1 MVHIVF
7 YNYKEYFCDV
17 VNVLHTICLRPVF
30 RSCSVSYQETE
41 QIQEVM
47 KRVLYILSIMLLML
61 NGNALWAQDFQQADA
76 YVYSFPEAEN
86 RLLADYADNAGEL
99 QRMAEQLRQNRIA
112 LLEGTSHL
120 LIVVHLAS
128 WQYMETEAVNEA
140 SIRAARIRNYL
151 KTKLKLPH
159 ECIVFYIDRSGL
171 DRDQV
176 HLYYLDSPV
185 PWFANQEI
193 CYSESRYS
201 RSMEEAVGKYGAIPF
216 VEQYK
221 RMSGEQK
228 ERIVYMICDALF
240 DKDEVS
246 DYRLLISKKT
256 SLSQTV
262 KPKKQ
267 VERPHEKEVMPEEV
281 KPETAHAT
289 VVTTSFSGARPFNLS
304 IKTNLLPWCTLA
316 PSVMLGNGPVEF
328 NKGSFMPNLEL
339 EYCFGECWSVDASFL
354 YSYYTYG
361 SDPDNLW
368 GVSSLTLE
376 PRFWLKGDGRFR
388 WLWVGVFGQYGDFDV
403 RGEKI
408 SSDGLYGRT
417 GKFASGGLAI
427 GCMVPLGAGFCM
439 EAALQAGYRSVFG
452 GEKYRYDKVDDKNYQ
467 ESLFNATG
475 MMVGFRLSIVY
486 RIGIK

>member
-354 YSYYTYG
+354 YSYYTYNG
-361 SDPDNLW
+361 NPDNLW
-368 GVSSLTLE
+368 GVSSVTLE

-388 WLWVGVFGQYGDFDV
+388 WLWVGAFGQYGDFDV

-427 GCMVPLGAGFCM
+427 GCMIPLGAGFCM
-439 EAALQAGYRSVFG
+439 EAALQGGYRSVFG

-475 MMVGFRLSIVY
+475 MMIGFRLSIVY
-486 RIGIK
+486 RIGIW

>member
-1 MVHIVF
+1 
-7 YNYKEYFCDV
+7 
-17 VNVLHTICLRPVF
+17 
-30 RSCSVSYQETE
+30 
-41 QIQEVM
+41 M
-47 KRVLYILSIMLLML
+47 KRALYILFIMLLL
-61 NGNALWAQDFQQADA
+61 LKGNVLWGQDFQQANA
-76 YVYSFPEAEN
+76 YVYFFPETEN

-99 QRMAEQLRQNRIA
+99 QRMAELLKQNRIA

-120 LIVVHLAS
+120 LIVAHLAS
-128 WQYMETEAVNEA
+128 WQYMETEAVNQV
-140 SIRAARIRNYL
+140 SLRAERIRNYI
-151 KTKLKLPH
+151 KTKLKLPY
-159 ECIVFYIDRSGL
+159 ECIAFYIDRSGSN
-171 DRDQV
+171 RDQV
-176 HLYYLDSPV
+176 HVYYLDTPV

-193 CYSESRYS
+193 YYSESHYS

-221 RMSGEQK
+221 RMSGEK
-228 ERIVYMICDALF
+228 GDRIVYMICDALF
-240 DKDEVS
+240 DREEVS
-246 DYRLLISKKT
+246 DYRLVISKKT
-256 SLSQTV
+256 PVSHTG
-262 KPKKQ
+262 KPK
-267 VERPHEKEVMPEEV
+267 ERNEKLVKSDGVPEKA
-281 KPETAHAT
+281 KPEKNNLTL
-289 VVTTSFSGARPFNLS
+289 TTNPSGTRPFNLS

-339 EYCFGECWSVDASFL
+339 EYCFGERWSVDASFL

-376 PRFWLKGDGRFR
+376 PRFWLKGDDRFR
-388 WLWVGVFGQYGDFDV
+388 WLWVGAFGQYGDFDV

-475 MMVGFRLSIVY
+475 MMIGVRLSIVY
-486 RIGIK
+486 RIGVRKLKIEN

>member
-1 MVHIVF
+1 
-7 YNYKEYFCDV
+7 
-17 VNVLHTICLRPVF
+17 
-30 RSCSVSYQETE
+30 
-41 QIQEVM
+41 M
-47 KRVLYILSIMLLML
+47 KRALYILFIMLLL
-61 NGNALWAQDFQQADA
+61 LKGNVLWGQDFQQANA
-76 YVYSFPEAEN
+76 YVYFFPETEN

-99 QRMAEQLRQNRIA
+99 QRMAELLKQNRIA

-120 LIVVHLAS
+120 LIVAHLAS
-128 WQYMETEAVNEA
+128 WQYMETEAVNQV
-140 SIRAARIRNYL
+140 SLRAERIRNYI
-151 KTKLKLPH
+151 KTKLKLPY
-159 ECIVFYIDRSGL
+159 ECIAFYIDRSGSN
-171 DRDQV
+171 RDQV
-176 HLYYLDSPV
+176 HVYYLDTPV

-193 CYSESRYS
+193 YYSESHYS

-221 RMSGEQK
+221 RMSGEK
-228 ERIVYMICDALF
+228 GDRIVYMICDALF
-240 DKDEVS
+240 DREEVS
-246 DYRLLISKKT
+246 DYRLVISKKT
-256 SLSQTV
+256 PVSHTG
-262 KPKKQ
+262 KPK
-267 VERPHEKEVMPEEV
+267 ERNEKLVKSDGVPEKA
-281 KPETAHAT
+281 KPEKNNLTL
-289 VVTTSFSGARPFNLS
+289 TTNPSGTRPFNLS

-339 EYCFGECWSVDASFL
+339 EYCFGERWSVDASFL

-376 PRFWLKGDGRFR
+376 PRFWLKGDDRFR
-388 WLWVGVFGQYGDFDV
+388 WLWVGAFGQYGDFDV

-452 GEKYRYDKVDDKNYQ
+452 GENYRYDKVDDKNYQ

-475 MMVGFRLSIVY
+475 MMIGFRLSIVY
-486 RIGIK
+486 RIGVRKLKIEN

>member
-1 MVHIVF
+1 
-7 YNYKEYFCDV
+7 
-17 VNVLHTICLRPVF
+17 
-30 RSCSVSYQETE
+30 
-41 QIQEVM
+41 M
-47 KRVLYILSIMLLML
+47 KRALYILFIMLLL
-61 NGNALWAQDFQQADA
+61 LKGNILWGQDFQQADA
-76 YVYSFPEAEN
+76 YVYSFPETEN

-99 QRMAEQLRQNRIA
+99 QRMAELLKQNRIA

-120 LIVVHLAS
+120 LIVAHLAS
-128 WQYMETEAVNEA
+128 WQYMETEAVNQV
-140 SIRAARIRNYL
+140 SLRAERIRNYM
-151 KTKLKLPH
+151 KTKLKLPY
-159 ECIVFYIDRSGL
+159 ECIAFYIDRSGQN
-171 DRDQV
+171 RDQV
-176 HLYYLDSPV
+176 HVYYLDTPV

-193 CYSESRYS
+193 YYSESHYS

-221 RMSGEQK
+221 RMSGEK
-228 ERIVYMICDALF
+228 ENRIVYMICDALF
-240 DKDEVS
+240 DKEEVS

-256 SLSQTV
+256 SLSQMV

-267 VERPHEKEVMPEEV
+267 VERPFEKEVMPEEV
-281 KPETAHAT
+281 KPETAHSTVAT
-289 VVTTSFSGARPFNLS
+289 AGLSGTRPFNLS

-339 EYCFGECWSVDASFL
+339 EYCFGERWSVDASFL

-376 PRFWLKGDGRFR
+376 PHFWLKGDDRFR
-388 WLWVGVFGQYGDFDV
+388 WLWVGAFGQYGDFDV

-439 EAALQAGYRSVFG
+439 ETALQAGYRSVFG

-475 MMVGFRLSIVY
+475 MMIGFRLSIVY
-486 RIGIK
+486 RIGVR

>member
-267 VERPHEKEVMPEEV
+267 VERPHEKEVIPEEV

-354 YSYYTYG
+354 YSYYTYNG
-361 SDPDNLW
+361 NPDNLW
-368 GVSSLTLE
+368 GVSSVTLE

-388 WLWVGVFGQYGDFDV
+388 WLWVGAFGQYGDFDV

-427 GCMVPLGAGFCM
+427 GCMIPLGAGFCM
-439 EAALQAGYRSVFG
+439 EAALQGGYRSVFG

-475 MMVGFRLSIVY
+475 MMIGFRLSIVY
-486 RIGIK
+486 RIGIW

>member
-1 MVHIVF
+1 MYSTTI
-7 YNYKEYFCDV
+7 KEYFCDV

-240 DKDEVS
+240 DKDEVC

-354 YSYYTYG
+354 YSYYTYNG
-361 SDPDNLW
+361 NPDNLW
-368 GVSSLTLE
+368 GVSSVTLE

-388 WLWVGVFGQYGDFDV
+388 WLWVGAFGQYGDFDV

-427 GCMVPLGAGFCM
+427 GCMIPLGAGFCM
-439 EAALQAGYRSVFG
+439 EAALQGGYRSVFG

-475 MMVGFRLSIVY
+475 MMIGFRLSIVY
-486 RIGIK
+486 RIGIW

>member
-1 MVHIVF
+1 M
-7 YNYKEYFCDV
+7 
-17 VNVLHTICLRPVF
+17 
-30 RSCSVSYQETE
+30 
-41 QIQEVM
+41 
-47 KRVLYILSIMLLML
+47 
-61 NGNALWAQDFQQADA
+61 
-76 YVYSFPEAEN
+76 
-86 RLLADYADNAGEL
+86 
-99 QRMAEQLRQNRIA
+99 
-112 LLEGTSHL
+112 
-120 LIVVHLAS
+120 
-128 WQYMETEAVNEA
+128 
-140 SIRAARIRNYL
+140 
-151 KTKLKLPH
+151 KLPY
-159 ECIVFYIDRSGL
+159 ECIAFYIDRSGSN
-171 DRDQV
+171 RDQV
-176 HLYYLDSPV
+176 HVYYLDTPV

-193 CYSESRYS
+193 YYSESHYS

-221 RMSGEQK
+221 RMSGEK
-228 ERIVYMICDALF
+228 GDRIVYMICDALF
-240 DKDEVS
+240 DREEVS
-246 DYRLLISKKT
+246 DYRLVISKKT
-256 SLSQTV
+256 PVSHTG
-262 KPKKQ
+262 KPK
-267 VERPHEKEVMPEEV
+267 ERNEKLVKSDGVPEKA
-281 KPETAHAT
+281 KPEKNNLTL
-289 VVTTSFSGARPFNLS
+289 TTNPSGTRPFNLS

-339 EYCFGECWSVDASFL
+339 EYCFGERWSVDASFL

-376 PRFWLKGDGRFR
+376 PRFWLKGDDRFR
-388 WLWVGVFGQYGDFDV
+388 WLWVGAFGQYGDFDV

-475 MMVGFRLSIVY
+475 MMIGFRLSIVY
-486 RIGIK
+486 RIGVRKLKIEN

>member
-1 MVHIVF
+1 
-7 YNYKEYFCDV
+7 
-17 VNVLHTICLRPVF
+17 
-30 RSCSVSYQETE
+30 
-41 QIQEVM
+41 M
-47 KRVLYILSIMLLML
+47 KRALYILFIMLLL
-61 NGNALWAQDFQQADA
+61 LKGNVLWGQDFQQANA
-76 YVYSFPEAEN
+76 YVYFFPETEN

-99 QRMAEQLRQNRIA
+99 QRMAELLKQNRIA

-120 LIVVHLAS
+120 LIVAHLAS
-128 WQYMETEAVNEA
+128 WQYMETEAVNQV
-140 SIRAARIRNYL
+140 SLRAERIRNYI
-151 KTKLKLPH
+151 KTKLKLPY
-159 ECIVFYIDRSGL
+159 ECIAFYIDRSGSN
-171 DRDQV
+171 RDQV
-176 HLYYLDSPV
+176 HVYYLDTPV

-193 CYSESRYS
+193 YYSESHYS

-221 RMSGEQK
+221 RMSGEK
-228 ERIVYMICDALF
+228 GDRIVYMICDALF
-240 DKDEVS
+240 DREEVS
-246 DYRLLISKKT
+246 DYRLVISKKT
-256 SLSQTV
+256 PVSHTG
-262 KPKKQ
+262 KPK
-267 VERPHEKEVMPEEV
+267 ERNEKLVKSDGVPEKA
-281 KPETAHAT
+281 KPEKNNLTL
-289 VVTTSFSGARPFNLS
+289 TTNPSGTRPFNLS

-339 EYCFGECWSVDASFL
+339 EYCFGERWSVDASFL

-376 PRFWLKGDGRFR
+376 PRFWLKGDDRFR
-388 WLWVGVFGQYGDFDV
+388 WLWVGAFGQYGDFDV

-475 MMVGFRLSIVY
+475 MMIGFRLSSV
-486 RIGIK
+486 

>member
-1 MVHIVF
+1 
-7 YNYKEYFCDV
+7 
-17 VNVLHTICLRPVF
+17 
-30 RSCSVSYQETE
+30 
-41 QIQEVM
+41 M
-47 KRVLYILSIMLLML
+47 KRALYILFIMLLL
-61 NGNALWAQDFQQADA
+61 LKGNILWGQDFQQADA
-76 YVYSFPEAEN
+76 YVYSFPETEN

-99 QRMAEQLRQNRIA
+99 QRMAELLKQNRIA

-120 LIVVHLAS
+120 LIVAHLAS
-128 WQYMETEAVNEA
+128 WQYMETEAVNQV
-140 SIRAARIRNYL
+140 SLRAERIRNYI
-151 KTKLKLPH
+151 KTKLKLPY
-159 ECIVFYIDRSGL
+159 ECIAFYIDRSGQN
-171 DRDQV
+171 RDQV
-176 HLYYLDSPV
+176 HVYYLDTPV

-193 CYSESRYS
+193 YYSESHYS

-221 RMSGEQK
+221 RMSGEK
-228 ERIVYMICDALF
+228 GDRIVYMICDALF
-240 DKDEVS
+240 DREEVS
-246 DYRLLISKKT
+246 DYRLLIRKKT
-256 SLSQTV
+256 SVSHV
-262 KPKKQ
+262 EKPKERNEKP
-267 VERPHEKEVMPEEV
+267 VESTP
-281 KPETAHAT
+281 
-289 VVTTSFSGARPFNLS
+289 SGTRPFNLS

-339 EYCFGECWSVDASFL
+339 EYCFGERWSVDASFL

-376 PRFWLKGDGRFR
+376 LRFWLKGDDRFR
-388 WLWVGVFGQYGDFDV
+388 WLWVGAFGQYGDFDV

-427 GCMVPLGAGFCM
+427 GCMVPLGAGFCI

-475 MMVGFRLSIVY
+475 MMIGFRLSIVY
-486 RIGIK
+486 RIGGR

>member
-1 MVHIVF
+1 
-7 YNYKEYFCDV
+7 
-17 VNVLHTICLRPVF
+17 
-30 RSCSVSYQETE
+30 
-41 QIQEVM
+41 M

-354 YSYYTYG
+354 YSYYTYNG
-361 SDPDNLW
+361 NPDNLW
-368 GVSSLTLE
+368 GVSSVTLE

-388 WLWVGVFGQYGDFDV
+388 WLWVGAFGQYGDFDV

-427 GCMVPLGAGFCM
+427 GCMIPLGAGFCM
-439 EAALQAGYRSVFG
+439 EAALQGGYRSVFG

-475 MMVGFRLSIVY
+475 MMIGFRLSIVY
-486 RIGIK
+486 RIGIW